1 LWDGE
6 IKGML
11 VEFSIAWGNR
21 GRQALEYRK
30 RTGIA
35 WGTARTE
42 CLGRTG
48 RGQDGMKYQ
57 VEDMIALLD
66 RGSVILY
73 SIQLCVKSFK
83 ILGFRVYSMNKT
95 GGNCICI

>member
-1 LWDGE
+1 
-6 IKGML
+6 ML
-11 VEFSIAWGNR
+11 VEVRIAWGYR

-48 RGQDGMKYQ
+48 RGQEGLGYQ
-57 VEDMIALLD
+57 VEDRIAW
-66 RGSVILY
+66 G
-73 SIQLCVKSFK
+73 
-83 ILGFRVYSMNKT
+83 T
-95 GGNCICI
+95 GGSGRA

>member
-11 VEFSIAWGNR
+11 VEFRIAWGYR

-30 RTGIA
+30 RTGIVL
-35 WGTARTE
+35 GNARTKY
-42 CLGRTG
+42 LGRTG
-48 RGQDGMKYQ
+48 RGQDGMNYQ
-57 VEDMIALLD
+57 VEDMIALLG

-73 SIQLCVKSFK
+73 SILLCVQ
-83 ILGFRVYSMNKT
+83 ILGVSRLRDEQSRV
-95 GGNCICI
+95 